1 QFERNS
7 DIIADY
13 PMGGF
18 LCLGSIS
25 ARAYR
30 PQAALPAASIKARSP
45 VKSFFPRF
53 APPFTHRYLTFSFRY
68 PAHGSSVGTDESSIV
83 TFRYRAIL
91 CDGCAYACGFAAGTL
106 MPLY

>member
-1 QFERNS
+1 
-7 DIIADY
+7 
-13 PMGGF
+13 
-18 LCLGSIS
+18 
-25 ARAYR
+25 
-30 PQAALPAASIKARSP
+30 
-45 VKSFFPRF
+45 RF

-106 MPLY
+106 MPLYGERTPCILIHWDSLPLLFPQSSKLVSPSPPRFRLKASRRRWPGTISWFLR